1 MLLPAGPRRLT
12 VKKMNNSAGVNLKTS
27 TGTLTLVVFI
37 QEETVYKN
45 LLLGTLLLKVSS
57 VLKRNIAKFSIL
69 QYVLKGSRLTRE

>member
-1 MLLPAGPRRLT
+1 
-12 VKKMNNSAGVNLKTS
+12 MNNSAGVNLKTS

-69 QYVLKGSRLTRE
+69 QYVLKGGRLTRE